1 MNFVDNLLKLK
12 GSYGDMEELKSRI
25 VNKRIIYWDSKELR
39 LEDGTTLTLETSEQD
54 CCAGASGTFSNV
66 TLDAMITDVKI
77 TEMEEIPDD
86 DTRVNK
92 VEVFIFHNQNV
103 IAQAD
108 MEADAGNGGYYYSV
122 GSIVIGEVHFPIVE
136 A

>member
-1 MNFVDNLLKLK
+1 MNFVDSLLKLND
-12 GSYGDMEELKSRI
+12 SYGDMEELKSKI
-25 VNKRIIYWDSKELR
+25 VNKRIVHWDSKELR